1 MQVTAQVA
9 NDGLPSVFDG
19 VGIVEKLGESV
30 PTELSFFNE
39 DGREVR
45 LAEYFD
51 GEKPVILNF
60 VYHNCPMLCSILLES
75 FTKSLKDL
83 DWTPGGEFD
92 VLTISF
98 SAIETPELA
107 SAQKTRYL
115 KTLDRPEAASGWH
128 FLTGSEENIFALAD
142 ATGFSFKWIES
153 SKEFAHPAALIFLD
167 GKANIT
173 RYIHGMNFP
182 PLDLRKAIVEA
193 SEGRVGTSVDRIL
206 LYCYRYDAGANSYVL
221 DAIKLMKI
229 GGLMTLLV
237 VGLGLLIFW
246 RRERQQLTKKRPTQE
261 SIAL

>member
-1 MQVTAQVA
+1 MQ
-9 NDGLPSVFDG
+9 
-19 VGIVEKLGESV
+19 
-30 PTELSFFNE
+30 
-39 DGREVR
+39 

-98 SAIETPELA
+98 SAKETPELA
-107 SAQKTRYL
+107 SRQKTRFL
-115 KTLDRPEAASGWH
+115 KILERPEADSGWH
-128 FLTGSEENIFALAD
+128 FLTGSEENISALTD
-142 ATGFSFKWIES
+142 AAGFGFKWIES
-153 SKEFAHPAALIFLD
+153 TKDFAHPAALIFLD

-173 RYIHGMNFP
+173 RYIHGMNYP
-182 PLDLRKAIVEA
+182 PSDLRKAIVEA

-221 DAIKLMKI
+221 NAINLMKI
-229 GGLMTLLV
+229 GGFLTLVV

-246 RRERQQLTKKRPTQE
+246 RRERQQLAKKRTTRE
-261 SIAL
+261 SIAP